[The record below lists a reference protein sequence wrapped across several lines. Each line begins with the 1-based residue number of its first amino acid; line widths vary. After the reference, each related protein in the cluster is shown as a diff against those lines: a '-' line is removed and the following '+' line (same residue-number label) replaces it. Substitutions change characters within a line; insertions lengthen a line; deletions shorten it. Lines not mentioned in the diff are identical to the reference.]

1 MGMSN
6 NFLSQEEINALL
18 SGESTDS
25 EDSNVSSSASENWKM
40 QLLKQIK
47 IY

>member
-25 EDSNVSSSASENWKM
+25 EDNNVSSEVN
-40 QLLKQIK
+40 
-47 IY
+47 